1 VRHSRFSHH
10 FVLIGVLALLITA
23 CGSADGGDES
33 TTTTGTSG
41 STRPTPTTTA
51 PSEDGALVSPEF
63 IQGAIPGEL
72 LVLLVGHAAPEAGPL
87 TVRAQATNATVT
99 VDPEIISGDEIA
111 EVTVVPA
118 PTVTESAMT
127 ITIDLVQ
134 GDQSYSWS
142 RTVNVL
148 PWEDD
153 RGEQAEEILSLFTGW
168 LAENRPELGVTP
180 ETELDGTLLAPELLV
195 VSHYGFFG
203 EEWELGL
210 SWHVML
216 PPDDFSELYLRP
228 RSELG
233 PTMAF
238 RIDSWQTALETGVA
252 EVKEVAPPA
261 EVVR

>member
-1 VRHSRFSHH
+1 VRYSRFSHRL
-10 FVLIGVLALLITA
+10 VLIAVLLLLMTA
-23 CGSADGGDES
+23 CGGAGGDEI
-33 TTTTGTSG
+33 TTTTGTPSP
-41 STRPTPTTTA
+41 TRPTPTTTA
-51 PSEDGALVSPEF
+51 PTEDGALVSPEF

-72 LVLLVGHAAPEAGPL
+72 LVLLVGNTAPESGPL
-87 TVRAQATNATVT
+87 TVTAQATNATVT
-99 VDPEIISGDEIA
+99 VDPETISGDEIA

-118 PTVTESAMT
+118 PTDTDSEIT
-127 ITIDLVQ
+127 ITIEVMQ
-134 GDQSYSWS
+134 GEESHSWS
-142 RTVNVL
+142 RTVTVL
-148 PWEDD
+148 PWEND

-180 ETELDGTLLAPELLV
+180 ETQFNGTFLAPELLV
-195 VSHYGFFG
+195 VSHYGFFS

-228 RSELG
+228 RTELG

-252 EVKEVAPPA
+252 EVNEVAPPA